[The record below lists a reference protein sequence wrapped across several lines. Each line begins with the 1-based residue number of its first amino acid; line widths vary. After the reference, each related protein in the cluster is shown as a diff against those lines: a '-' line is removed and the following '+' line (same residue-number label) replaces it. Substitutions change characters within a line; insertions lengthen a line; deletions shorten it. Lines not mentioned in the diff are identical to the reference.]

1 MRRAG
6 FEVRKAWGRVR
17 REWKELRMEARRVAR
32 LEAFSIIALGG
43 HVSEGFLEEVES
55 EDRTGE
61 WRLLYRSMMVIRGE
75 TSPEAH
81 AAAVMSDMTR
91 HGKFFVFQS

>member
-17 REWKELRMEARRVAR
+17 REWRELRMEARRVAR

-43 HVSEGFLEEVES
+43 HVSEGFF
-55 EDRTGE
+55 G
-61 WRLLYRSMMVIRGE
+61 RSGIRG
-75 TSPEAH
+75 
-81 AAAVMSDMTR
+81 SDGRMEVAIPVNDGYKR
-91 HGKFFVFQS
+91 

>member
-1 MRRAG
+1 ML
-6 FEVRKAWGRVR
+6 VR
-17 REWKELRMEARRVAR
+17 
-32 LEAFSIIALGG
+32 
-43 HVSEGFLEEVES
+43 GFLEEVES

-75 TSPEAH
+75 TSPEAQ